1 MATARGGFHSYSGI
15 LGAAPD
21 APLVPQQL
29 ELLSPF
35 QLYFNPHLVF
45 RKFQVWRLVTNFL
58 FFGPLGFSF
67 FFNMLFVYPAPKAPG
82 GERGWGRRRPRAAG
96 RGETETPQGGTSYT
110 DAAGSATAACW
121 RRALSVAAPPT
132 SSSCLSSGVSL

>member
-45 RKFQVWRLVTNFL
+45 RKFQV
-58 FFGPLGFSF
+58 
-67 FFNMLFVYPAPKAPG
+67 
-82 GERGWGRRRPRAAG
+82 RPPRPC
-96 RGETETPQGGTSYT
+96 T
-110 DAAGSATAACW
+110 
-121 RRALSVAAPPT
+121 
-132 SSSCLSSGVSL
+132 